1 MNLTKVRRMS
11 RINWLTLVLSIS
23 PLVVSCSETQPGTK
37 VVQATGETVFP
48 FETLKDA
55 RTFID
60 TLAVVHVT
68 SEAIHKVE
76 GDAKTEGYV
85 PRSVELDVRD
95 IIWAR
100 PGTSEPKR
108 TLNILVTGYSF
119 KSGELIP
126 IVVDGAPR
134 LEVGSDYL
142 VALTDFGERGVGPVS
157 SWAVLPLTG
166 GVVSF
171 AKDPPLSLARRFAG
185 LSPREVG
192 ALIADT
198 NPMIP
203 DSVLGIEARLKT
215 WNAQRQ
221 ESGSGQI
228 EPAS

>member
-1 MNLTKVRRMS
+1 MS
-11 RINWLTLVLSIS
+11 RTNWLALILSVS
-23 PLVVSCSETQPGTK
+23 PLVVSCSETQSETK

-48 FETLKDA
+48 FETLQDV
-55 RTFID
+55 RTFTD

-68 SEAIHKVE
+68 SEVIHEVE
-76 GDAKTEGYV
+76 GEAKTEGYV
-85 PRSVELDVRD
+85 PRSVELDVLD

-126 IVVDGAPR
+126 IVVDGAPL

-142 VALTDFGERGVGPVS
+142 VALTDYGERGVGPVS
-157 SWAVLPLTG
+157 SWAVMPLTG

-171 AKDPPLSLARRFAG
+171 AKGPPHSLARRFAG
-185 LSPREVG
+185 WSPREVG
-192 ALIADT
+192 ALIADA

-203 DSVLGIEARLKT
+203 DSVLGVEARLKA
-215 WNAQRQ
+215 WNAQRPAP
-221 ESGSGQI
+221 GSGQI
-228 EPAS
+228 EPTS